1 MSGNWI
7 QYFNELG
14 LFLNEQF
21 SHPQPAS
28 ESLCEYTIDTCRSAL
43 EVLDG
48 ICYSLQQHIN
58 QSPSESDSEECA
70 IIRSRVLSLME
81 CIREVGNTWEQN
93 LIRSRTT
100 SAVAFGLRVPLEHQ
114 PLGRP
119 RYALEQDQVLYLIE
133 LSFTWND
140 IATIV

>member
-21 SHPQPAS
+21 SHPHPAS

-93 LIRSRTT
+93 LIR
-100 SAVAFGLRVPLEHQ
+100 
-114 PLGRP
+114 
-119 RYALEQDQVLYLIE
+119 I
-133 LSFTWND
+133 
-140 IATIV
+140 